1 MKKRFPTLVAIGGVI
16 LVFSLLFV
24 KRACSTEP
32 RNQDRDKDGIVNDKD
47 ACPDVYAKTP
57 DGCPTK
63 VEKTGDDQDKDGFL
77 GGFQKDTSILDRDD
91 SDPCIPNPTCDY
103 CDSDGDG
110 LTYPQEIA
118 KNTEPTKKD
127 SDGDGVNDKL
137 DRCPR
142 EYGIADNDGCKLV
155 IDVNLTKTKSI
166 LRWNEKVNQY
176 AEQIFLYVTTTEG
189 LKIFTLN
196 KSSSKCDLKEFQL
209 DIRKTKQF
217 EFKATMNEG
226 KGITLINTIETP
238 Q

>member
-16 LVFSLLFV
+16 LVFSFLFV
-24 KRACSTEP
+24 KRACSSEP
-32 RNQDRDKDGIVNDKD
+32 SNPDRDKDGIVNDKD

-63 VEKTGDDQDKDGFL
+63 VEKSGDDQDKDGFL

-110 LTYPQEIA
+110 LTYPQERA
-118 KNTEPTKKD
+118 KNTEPTLKD
-127 SDGDGVNDKL
+127 TDGDGVNDKL

-155 IDVNLTKTKSI
+155 IDVGIRRKNKTISWNDISKYANNMRLIVSEKTIDGNNEIYNNFVSGTSVSIGNMKSGFHYSARLI
-166 LRWNEKVNQY
+166 
-176 AEQIFLYVTTTEG
+176 
-189 LKIFTLN
+189 
-196 KSSSKCDLKEFQL
+196 
-209 DIRKTKQF
+209 
-217 EFKATMNEG
+217 
-226 KGITLINTIETP
+226 ITLENPRAVQVKKESLTW
-238 Q
+238 

>member
-118 KNTEPTKKD
+118 KNTKPTLPD

-137 DRCPR
+137 DRCPL
-142 EYGIADNDGCKLV
+142 EYGIADKEGCKLV
-155 IDVNLTKTKSI
+155 IDVMLNRIKSKKKQTI
-166 LRWNEKVNQY
+166 IWNSQ
-176 AEQIFLYVTTTEG
+176 
-189 LKIFTLN
+189 
-196 KSSSKCDLKEFQL
+196 
-209 DIRKTKQF
+209 
-217 EFKATMNEG
+217 
-226 KGITLINTIETP
+226 LINHCESIILTINDYAKDKKIEIPIVNKTEYTLKSGKIDVFLTVVLKNP
-238 Q
+238 KAVKLVNNTKKTFE

>member
-47 ACPDVYAKTP
+47 ACPDVYAKTH

-63 VEKTGDDQDKDGFL
+63 VEKSGDDQDKDGFL

-91 SDPCIPNPTCDY
+91 SDPCIPNRKCDY
-103 CDSDGDG
+103 CDLDGDG

-118 KNTEPTKKD
+118 KNTKPTLPD

-137 DRCPR
+137 DRCPLD
-142 EYGIADNDGCKLV
+142 YGIADNDGCILLLDVMLKKQNSTISWNPELMKHAQSIQLIVTLNNGTEIFNESVRGNKQSIPPHLILRKRCHAELV
-155 IDVNLTKTKSI
+155 VNLKND
-166 LRWNEKVNQY
+166 RAVKVIN
-176 AEQIFLYVTTTEG
+176 
-189 LKIFTLN
+189 
-196 KSSSKCDLKEFQL
+196 
-209 DIRKTKQF
+209 R
-217 EFKATMNEG
+217 
-226 KGITLINTIETP
+226 IT
-238 Q
+238 QW